1 MVSKLHPQLLQQP
14 IAAALKGWRQCA
26 PQSQLFK
33 GVALVQPCSLLI
45 LLRGPPCSVQECQS
59 AACQSAACSPAD
71 ELPPHLV
78 ELQAFQ
84 CVPEEAVAATVHTLH
99 CMLQH
104 TPPQLLQRLR
114 EFDADVG
121 IIGRHQVPEMN

>member
-1 MVSKLHPQLLQQP
+1 M
-14 IAAALKGWRQCA
+14 A
-26 PQSQLFK
+26 
-33 GVALVQPCSLLI
+33 
-45 LLRGPPCSVQECQS
+45 
-59 AACQSAACSPAD
+59 
-71 ELPPHLV
+71 
-78 ELQAFQ
+78 LQAFQ

-121 IIGRHQVPEMN
+121 IIGRHQVPETN

>member
-1 MVSKLHPQLLQQP
+1 M
-14 IAAALKGWRQCA
+14 A
-26 PQSQLFK
+26 
-33 GVALVQPCSLLI
+33 
-45 LLRGPPCSVQECQS
+45 
-59 AACQSAACSPAD
+59 
-71 ELPPHLV
+71 
-78 ELQAFQ
+78 LQAFQ

-121 IIGRHQVPEMN
+121 IIGRHQVPEMNCRTLALVHAVVFTQLLQSLSGAT